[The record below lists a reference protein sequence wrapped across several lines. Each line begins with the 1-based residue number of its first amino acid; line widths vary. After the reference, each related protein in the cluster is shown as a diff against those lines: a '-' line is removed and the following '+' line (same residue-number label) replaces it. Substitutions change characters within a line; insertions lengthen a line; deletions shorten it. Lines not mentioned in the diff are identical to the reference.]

1 MAYLVVVV
9 VVVVGQTRKG
19 KGSVVV
25 VVASERLSACVCAKR
40 HTKSNQLRSALHR
53 VTLIADYEPETL
65 AAKDERGELTRTQL
79 DFQTF
84 SMMMMMTT
92 NNTSYS
98 STFPMGSSSSSSS
111 LFYLSRLFIDQQ
123 KKHLVRPLK
132 VRKNH
137 KGSLRMPI
145 DPGSRNPSFL
155 SLLSSLPTP
164 EKKKKSKLP
173 QHDGKSQSTISTNY
187 RDYIF
192 PESSIKPWK
201 SRYDSLTSRGGVIH
215 GRKKKTMM
223 RVRCALDHN
232 ASKASSST
240 PIHNHHCAT
249 FSSLRPTNFN
259 QY

>member
-164 EKKKKSKLP
+164 EKKKRV
-173 QHDGKSQSTISTNY
+173 NY
-187 RDYIF
+187 RSMMAKVSRLF
-192 PESSIKPWK
+192 PLTTEITSFQNRPSNRG
-201 SRYDSLTSRGGVIH
+201 SRVTTLLQVEGGSFT
-215 GRKKKTMM
+215 GEKR
-223 RVRCALDHN
+223 R
-232 ASKASSST
+232 
-240 PIHNHHCAT
+240 
-249 FSSLRPTNFN
+249 
-259 QY
+259 Q